1 MPTITNQV
9 AASALRGQGVKVT
22 LNTSISA
29 VSPVLTIGTTCTA
42 AGALSNTGTIASI
55 DTFGNS
61 FIVNPTSPAGSFGSA
76 AGQLAASI
84 VITY

>member
-1 MPTITNQV
+1 MATVTNQI

-42 AGALSNTGTIASI
+42 AGLSNTGTIASI